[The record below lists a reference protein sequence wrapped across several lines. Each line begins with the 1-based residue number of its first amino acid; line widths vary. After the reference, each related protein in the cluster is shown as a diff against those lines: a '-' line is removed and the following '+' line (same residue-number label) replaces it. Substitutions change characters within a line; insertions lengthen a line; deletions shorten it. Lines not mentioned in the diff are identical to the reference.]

1 MTEDK
6 FANEI
11 ISDEQLDSVAGG
23 TYLES
28 AGDAKNFKAIGINVY
43 ENEIFGVP
51 VLESAQFAKL
61 REAFN
66 KFGVTVK
73 DNGGLINANEY
84 FIGDNPVSRDDA
96 WKHINAQA
104 KK

>member
-1 MTEDK
+1 MSINSEHK
-6 FANEI
+6 LN
-11 ISDEQLDSVAGG
+11 DEQLDGVAGG

-28 AGDAKNFKAIGINVY
+28 ADDAKRFNEIGIKLY
-43 ENEIFGVP
+43 DTDILGVP
-51 VLESAQFAKL
+51 VLQSPQFAKL

-66 KFGVTVK
+66 KFGVTIK
-73 DNGGLINANEY
+73 DKGGLLNANEY
-84 FIGDNPVSRDDA
+84 FIGDKMVSRDEA